1 MSANNNQSSEIAPS
15 SSPTTSKHS
24 TQTSTSEE
32 EDAEVKLN
40 EESKEEPQ
48 LPEED
53 QYLGLYEYLYEDSY
67 AEEHTYLK
75 KDEEKQHPEKE
86 HLYEDLYSETTMS
99 YSTQIL
105 FDEKSRETSYFMGL
119 AHPFLETEEEK
130 VFWRDRGTQ
139 TEWIYEGSRASES
152 KKKQESPTVLLAHI
166 QPDFEEHVKSEVPR
180 ENEYEMELV
189 ESISNEK
196 IWNTMLYEPI
206 EALESKDSDDNL
218 NITYRTLFRNII
230 KEMYARNELDEDIV
244 IPLTGQLESDT
255 LKKLG
260 ILLKTN
266 FEDYKEIILWLLKRR
281 ENLLKATENTL
292 TYKLSNMSLPTE
304 KTEEPETEDE
314 KTPLQLQKNLEIET
328 EVLENRPEVH
338 DDDAKI
344 ILYPSKNVFQIIF
357 ADGSGQIHYP
367 SGNLA
372 LLILSTK
379 KREFTYIILED
390 SRKQNVRALIDNS
403 GHVTFYDED
412 EEIWLSLSQNLG
424 YYFPK
429 GKFQKAWNW
438 WNLSIHVHAPPFCSI
453 SLEINKYIKIQI
465 RSQDNIKLCF
475 THQAQRIYLN
485 LGTKYKFIPPEILSE
500 MEKKTILEVEIDSR
514 VQKIQVLLGKM
525 SKILN
530 ILTISD
536 LESFINVTGIL
547 LENDEFLRKGSN
559 VSSTKWS
566 KDFSSNRQMIRNK
579 QSGAPV
585 F

>member
-412 EEIWLSLSQNLG
+412 EEICHKCWKWELGTMMDQHDKSLTLMKVYYPRPHPTPHCFPTGETEPQTHTTTSTAVISSAPLGSQNL
-424 YYFPK
+424 
-429 GKFQKAWNW
+429 WE
-438 WNLSIHVHAPPFCSI
+438 LS
-453 SLEINKYIKIQI
+453 
-465 RSQDNIKLCF
+465 
-475 THQAQRIYLN
+475 
-485 LGTKYKFIPPEILSE
+485 
-500 MEKKTILEVEIDSR
+500 
-514 VQKIQVLLGKM
+514 
-525 SKILN
+525 
-530 ILTISD
+530 
-536 LESFINVTGIL
+536 
-547 LENDEFLRKGSN
+547 
-559 VSSTKWS
+559 S
-566 KDFSSNRQMIRNK
+566 KDPGPLCSEVWGRRPWFRPHLCTQH
-579 QSGAPV
+579 
-585 F
+585 